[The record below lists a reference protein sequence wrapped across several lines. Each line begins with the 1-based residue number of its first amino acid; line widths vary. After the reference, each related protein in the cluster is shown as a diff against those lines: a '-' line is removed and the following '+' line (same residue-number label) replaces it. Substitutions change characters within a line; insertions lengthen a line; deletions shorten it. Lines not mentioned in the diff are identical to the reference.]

1 MKRLLRAGVPSFA
14 RSVATVMTCIAMST
28 ASIDAGAAST
38 EFSACSRCAG
48 VALVW
53 SDGDYD
59 QIYLAAPVK
68 DLANQHPKELSPEGL
83 TDALLK
89 LKRSGDEKAE
99 PVFSPQ
105 QARKF
110 ADGLAAALAKA
121 NSRQDVLFFVTTS
134 RGGTGWFAER
144 RGYSGRA
151 FIDDRGLNLIF
162 GGAELDFIGQYLGT
176 KRQPT
181 FDFGSRESISAVSL
195 YASGPSLQ
203 RRDWVAIPLAMMN
216 KPRHAASQPS
226 HGAEARK
233 AAVTEEQYYAAQEM
247 RLRRLRSLMEQDLIT
262 RDEYERK
269 RKSILEE
276 W

>member
-1 MKRLLRAGVPSFA
+1 M
-14 RSVATVMTCIAMST
+14 
-28 ASIDAGAAST
+28 
-38 EFSACSRCAG
+38 
-48 VALVW
+48 VW

-68 DLANQHPKELSPEGL
+68 DLANQHPRDLSPEGM

-89 LKRSGDEKAE
+89 LKRSGGEKAE
-99 PVFSPQ
+99 PMFNPQ
-105 QARKF
+105 HAKKF
-110 ADGLAAALAKA
+110 AEGLAAALSKA
-121 NSRQDVLFFVTTS
+121 NSRQDVLFFVTTT

-162 GGAELDFIGQYLGT
+162 GGADLDFVGQYLGT
-176 KRQPT
+176 KRQPS
-181 FDFGSRESISAVSL
+181 FDFGSRESASAVNL
-195 YASGPSLQ
+195 YASGPDLQ
-203 RRDWVAIPLAMMN
+203 RRDWVAIPLAMTN

-226 HGAEARK
+226 QGAVPGK
-233 AAVTEEQYYAAQEM
+233 AAVTDEQYYAAQEL
-247 RLRRLRSLMEQDLIT
+247 RLRRLKGLLEQELIT